1 MWDFGHKNRTF
12 LNKITLF
19 DTPYPPQGD
28 WKDLGVSHNIVWD
41 PPAHFDSPR
50 GGKGGVK
57 SAILLKNV
65 LKKRQNR
72 RSSLNLPRIILD
84 QKIDPP

>member
-1 MWDFGHKNRTF
+1 M
-12 LNKITLF
+12 
-19 DTPYPPQGD
+19 
-28 WKDLGVSHNIVWD
+28 WD
-41 PPAHFDSPR
+41 PPAHFDPPR

-57 SAILLKNV
+57 NAILLKNV